1 MTTKPRADV
10 PALPHHMTHGARSES
25 LVRYVG
31 TVQKRRL
38 LRQIGLRT
46 SDLDGVGIAYLD
58 AWARAQSKVELMDA
72 WSAEHGWLTPEG
84 VPPPFVLV
92 YFAAVNS
99 ARLAIDRFAAHLR
112 QQKPR
117 VVIDLS
123 RYAAR
128 PRELPSE

>member
-1 MTTKPRADV
+1 MTPPEQALLPPV
-10 PALPHHMTHGARSES
+10 PPNVTHGARSES

-38 LRQIGLRT
+38 LRQVGLRT

-84 VPPPFVLV
+84 VPPPFVLT

-99 ARLAIDRFAAHLR
+99 ARLAIDKFSAHMR
-112 QQKPR
+112 TRKPR

-123 RYAAR
+123 QYR
-128 PRELPSE
+128 REPTE

>member
-1 MTTKPRADV
+1 MTTRLSPV
-10 PALPHHMTHGARSES
+10 HPNVTHGARSES

-38 LRQIGLRT
+38 LRQVGLRS

-58 AWARAQSKVELMDA
+58 AWARAQSKVELMDQ
-72 WSAEHGWLTPEG
+72 WSAEHGFLTPEG
-84 VPPPFVLV
+84 NPPPFVLT

-99 ARLAIDRFAAHLR
+99 ARLAIDKFACHMRA
-112 QQKPR
+112 QKPR

-123 RYAAR
+123 QFAAPR
-128 PRELPSE
+128 RELTE

>member
-1 MTTKPRADV
+1 MTPKAKAQV
-10 PALPHHMTHGARSES
+10 PALPHHLTHGARSEA

-58 AWARAQSKVELMDA
+58 AWARAQSKVELMDL

-99 ARLAIDRFAAHLR
+99 ARLAIDKFAAHMR
-112 QQKPR
+112 QRKPR
-117 VVIDLS
+117 VVFDLS
-123 RYAAR
+123 AYRPA
-128 PRELPSE
+128 PREITE

>member
-1 MTTKPRADV
+1 MTAPKARAPV
-10 PALPHHMTHGARSES
+10 PALPHHLTHGARSES

-38 LRQIGLRT
+38 LRQVGLRM
-46 SDLDGVGIAYLD
+46 SELDGIGIAYLD

-72 WSAEHGWLTPEG
+72 WSAEHGWLSPEG
-84 VPPPFVLV
+84 VPPPFVLT

-99 ARLAIDRFAAHLR
+99 ARLAIDKFAAHMR
-112 QQKPR
+112 SRKPR

-123 RYAAR
+123 AYA
-128 PRELPSE
+128 PVRELTP